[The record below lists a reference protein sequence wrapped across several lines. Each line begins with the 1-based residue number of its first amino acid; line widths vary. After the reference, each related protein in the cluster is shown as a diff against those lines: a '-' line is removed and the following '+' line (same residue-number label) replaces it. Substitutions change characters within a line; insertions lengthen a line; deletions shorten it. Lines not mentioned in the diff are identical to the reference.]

1 MSAYEAE
8 SWLFNFSENCIVILM
23 RIVSN
28 ILSNFLERLGIGGY
42 MSA

>member
-1 MSAYEAE
+1 MITSLNAKK
-8 SWLFNFSENCIVILM
+8 NFKKPLAK
-23 RIVSN
+23 SN